1 MHFEV
6 IYVSPGKRIKIIRKS
21 LFMTQFSFGEIC
33 KIADPTIRRYELEKL
48 NPKQSTL
55 QKIANATNMSL
66 SFFTATT
73 PFENLDFL
81 DQYKGVILHSLSR
94 NGLFEMEGRSINDV
108 GQYEFWKAIS
118 DNILS
123 ITTGAGN
130 ELSIQYIHTR
140 QMPIDRIKVSTGR
153 LELDFNDVLPPLID
167 RGCAANTYFVLQR
180 MNAITNDGHIKLLRY
195 ADEMA
200 HDPDFQFVQ
209 KNPPADPED
218 K

>member
-1 MHFEV
+1 MTT
-6 IYVSPGKRIKIIRKS
+6 GNRIKKARVSAGLKQSDLATRLDIPFQGISQWERDIR
-21 LFMTQFSFGEIC
+21 
-33 KIADPTIRRYELEKL
+33 

-55 QKIANATNMSL
+55 QKIADVTNLSL

-94 NGLFEMEGRSINDV
+94 NGLFKMEGRSINDV

-123 ITTGAGN
+123 ITTGPGN

-140 QMPIDRIKVSTGR
+140 NLPIDKIRVATGT
-153 LELDFNDVLPPLID
+153 LDLNFGEALQPLID
-167 RGCAANTYFVLQR
+167 RGCAVNTYFLLQR
-180 MNAITNDGHIKLLRY
+180 MNQTTNEGHTRLLQY
-195 ADEMA
+195 ADEIA
-200 HDPDFQFVQ
+200 NDPDLQY
-209 KNPPADPED
+209 KKENPPADPED